1 MPCSLWLTRIMGAWV
16 LEVVRVRRVRECS
29 FLVSAQRKLSRIW
42 ARGTILAPT
51 VLSSTKCLKGTC
63 RVNMKKIVAPIVGLV
78 VAGLLG
84 ACTPAE
90 VASSNLSN
98 DSDNFRIMRRIVF
111 VNGITDK
118 YLLSIEGL
126 CSIKK
131 DNQDNQL
138 EVTCKTGDGEYKKHF
153 LGISDNV
160 TYFVEQM
167 ESAQVDTYHYKVT
180 FQPETILPD
189 IDLQTS
195 SSGS

>member
-1 MPCSLWLTRIMGAWV
+1 
-16 LEVVRVRRVRECS
+16 
-29 FLVSAQRKLSRIW
+29 
-42 ARGTILAPT
+42 
-51 VLSSTKCLKGTC
+51 
-63 RVNMKKIVAPIVGLV
+63 MKKIVAPIVGLV

-131 DNQDNQL
+131 DNQDDQL
-138 EVTCKTGDGEYKKHF
+138 EVTCKSIK
-153 LGISDNV
+153 
-160 TYFVEQM
+160 
-167 ESAQVDTYHYKVT
+167 
-180 FQPETILPD
+180 
-189 IDLQTS
+189 
-195 SSGS
+195 